1 MAESDSPPVLPED
14 DLPIRL
20 VLLDVNGTLLDEQ
33 GKLFPETQTALQTLR
48 KHVPA
53 VRFLSN
59 DSDIGA
65 SAQLQRLRAAGL
77 EIADNEFVS
86 SLTLAK
92 TFVKVHKLRPLLL
105 LSAAAATDFACVDQ
119 KQPNCVIVGDSPE
132 HFSYEKLN
140 EAFRVIASSVRD
152 SAVTVVYISGLERP
166 KRAHCGRERTNKS
179 VQKKKSACPQ
189 ALSLQLSKMQPG
201 SRLTS
206 LESHLGRFG
215 MTRFNLQQ

>member
-119 KQPNCVIVGDSPE
+119 REPNCVIVGDSPE

-140 EAFRVIASSVRD
+140 EAFRVITSS
-152 SAVTVVYISGLERP
+152 SAPNALIAVENEPTKV
-166 KRAHCGRERTNKS
+166 C
-179 VQKKKSACPQ
+179 KKEKY
-189 ALSLQLSKMQPG
+189 LSTGAFVAGWS
-201 SRLTS
+201 
-206 LESHLGRFG
+206 
-215 MTRFNLQQ
+215 